1 MSSHGRLVDA
11 DKLLEDILCLWTE
24 YSSNGWEY
32 VGLKDVIEAI
42 QDADEVEV

>member
-1 MSSHGRLVDA
+1 MSSHGELIDR
-11 DKLLEDILCLWTE
+11 DKLLDTIRGLWTE
-24 YSSNGWEY
+24 YSRDGWEY